1 MKYIST
7 VDKYYYMILRT
18 AGGASIYFQMLIFS
32 TIELGSPTSAK
43 SIRRQLWEKEPETL
57 VFRFDS
63 EYRCFLLSSQ
73 FAFLNI
79 KK

>member
-1 MKYIST
+1 MKYTST

-18 AGGASIYFQMLIFS
+18 AGGASIYFKMLIFS
-32 TIELGSPTSAK
+32 TVGLGSPTSAK
-43 SIRRQLWEKEPETL
+43 SIHRQLWERDPETL
-57 VFRFDS
+57 VFQFDS
-63 EYRCFLLSSQ
+63 EYRCFLLSSK